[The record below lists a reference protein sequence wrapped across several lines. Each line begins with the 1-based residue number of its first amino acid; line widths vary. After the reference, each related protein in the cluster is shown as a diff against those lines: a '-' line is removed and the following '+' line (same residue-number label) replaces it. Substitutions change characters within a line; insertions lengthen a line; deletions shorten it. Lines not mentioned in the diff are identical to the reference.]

1 MNTIDVSKGECIG
14 TVSQQWANRPDD
26 QKFLSLGELRAQV
39 SQWADESYVQAVK
52 PAEMVAVHDASD
64 PLALSVM
71 VGDAKVSPT
80 NFAFKQICSMAKAP
94 ADYLATL
101 PGPLAAVNLNY
112 GLTKVEQKEVGA
124 YLRLPADQAEQESRL
139 VRGVT
144 SMRYG
149 RIFDRDVVDAVMKI
163 AGNGTGDTHW
173 KVPGTID
180 WGSRFGVVYNPNVDI
195 TKETTTLYAS
205 DRDVFLFLVDD
216 LHPIKVGKLKNGD
229 DDLMFRGFYV
239 WNSEVGQRSFGIATM
254 YLRGVCQ
261 NRNLW
266 GVEGFNELTFKHT
279 SGAPEKF
286 ATQAAPLL
294 EQFSDKGSAH
304 LVKGVKAAKKLIL
317 AQTGE
322 ERGEFLRK
330 LGLSDKQAV
339 AVMLNAVEE
348 EGEPPS
354 SAWDFAQALTAYAR
368 RAEHQD
374 KRLALELMAGKVLD
388 KVTVEA

>member
-26 QKFLSLGELRAQV
+26 QKFLSLADLRTQV
-39 SQWADESYVQAVK
+39 AQWADESYVSAVK
-52 PAEMVAVHDASD
+52 PREMQAVYDPAD
-64 PLALSVM
+64 PLSLSVM
-71 VGDAKVSPT
+71 VGDAKVAPT
-80 NFAFKQICSMAKAP
+80 NFAFKQICSIAKAP

-101 PGPLAAVNLNY
+101 PGALAAVNLNY
-112 GLTKVEQKEVGA
+112 GLNKVPQKEMGA
-124 YLRLPADQAEQESRL
+124 YLRADSVSHADL

-144 SMRYG
+144 SLKYG

-180 WGSRFGVVYNPNVDI
+180 WSSRFGVTYNPNVDI
-195 TKETTTLYAS
+195 TKDTTTLYAS

-216 LHPIKVGKLKNGD
+216 LHPICVGKLKNGD

-239 WNSEVGQRSFGIATM
+239 WNSEVGQRSFGISTM

-266 GVEGFNELTFKHT
+266 GVEGFNEFTFRHT

-286 ATQAAPLL
+286 ALEAGPML

-304 LVKGVKAAKKLIL
+304 LIKGVKAAKKVIL
-317 AQTGE
+317 AQTGT
-322 ERGEFLRK
+322 ERNEFLRK
-330 LGLSDKQAV
+330 LGLSDKQAI
-339 AVMLNAVEE
+339 AVLLNAQEE

-374 KRLALELMAGKVLD
+374 KRLHLEIMAGRVLD